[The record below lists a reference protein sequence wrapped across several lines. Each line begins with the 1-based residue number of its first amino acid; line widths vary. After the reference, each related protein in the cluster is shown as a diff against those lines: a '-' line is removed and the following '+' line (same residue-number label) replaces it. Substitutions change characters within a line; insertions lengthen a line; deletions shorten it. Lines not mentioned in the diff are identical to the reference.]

1 MSSRWRFVAL
11 LFALFLVNGLV
22 AGLAGGLLVAVVFD
36 DDDGEPD
43 SDPMAQQIA
52 PPTVSEVVDDVSDIV
67 VTVIG
72 RGSREEGGAVIDTT
86 TVGSGVVLTEDGF
99 IVTNEHV
106 IAGSEEL
113 VVVLP
118 SGEESVA
125 RRVGDDRP
133 FNDLAVLKVQAQ
145 GLQPATMGD
154 SDLLTLGQPVI
165 ALGQSLSTLPL
176 SVSTGVVS
184 GVHRRLFKDDVFM
197 EDLVQTD
204 AAVNQGNSG
213 GALINMQGE
222 LIGMLTTVVR
232 TAQNGDVVEGIA
244 FAISSRT
251 IADIAFQIISEGS
264 VERPDLG
271 IETQEI
277 TVQQAGGERGGTVVV
292 SVDGSGP
299 ASRAGIMAGDVILSI
314 NDDEVSEEQPFL
326 NLLKALRPGTVA
338 ALEILR
344 NAQVQVIEVEV
355 AERSPG
361 L

>member
-1 MSSRWRFVAL
+1 VFSRWRFVGL
-11 LFALFLVNGLV
+11 LFVLFLLNGLA
-22 AGLAGGLLVAVVFD
+22 AGIAGGLFVAVVFD
-36 DDDGEPD
+36 DDDEEPVTM
-43 SDPMAQQIA
+43 PEQIA
-52 PPTVSEVVDDVSDIV
+52 PPTVSEVVDDVSSTV

-72 RGSREEGGAVIDTT
+72 RGSREEGGGVIDTT

-106 IAGSEEL
+106 IAGAQEL
-113 VVVLP
+113 IVVLP
-118 SGEESVA
+118 SGEEQVA
-125 RRVGDDRP
+125 RKVGDDRP

-145 GLQPATMGD
+145 DLTPATLGD

-213 GALINMQGE
+213 GALVNMQGE
-222 LIGMLTTVVR
+222 LVGMLTTVVR

-251 IADIAFQIISEGS
+251 IADIAFQIINEGAA
-264 VERPDLG
+264 VRPDLG
-271 IETQEI
+271 IQTQEV
-277 TVQQAGGERGGTVVV
+277 TVQQAGGQRGGTVVV
-292 SVDGSGP
+292 SVDGNGP
-299 ASRAGIMAGDVILSI
+299 ASRAGIIPGDVILSI

-338 ALEILR
+338 VLEILR
-344 NAQVQVIEVEV
+344 NAQVQVVEVEV
-355 AERSPG
+355 AERTPR